1 MIHLK
6 REINKNIK
14 KLNRLKNDIE
24 KILLKLKNIKTNQF
38 IYENCQNNNFK
49 NYYFYYLNYIKEKT
63 EMKCDIN
70 IIDLIKRK
78 EDINSVFSEYNI
90 SKKAI
95 NTPIRI
101 LNIDQ
106 EGIKKIVIDKK
117 EIDYCKE
124 IIYY

>member
-49 NYYFYYLNYIKEKT
+49 NYYFFYLNYIKEKT

-101 LNIDQ
+101 LNIDK
-106 EGIKKIVIDKK
+106 EGIKKNSYRQKGN
-117 EIDYCKE
+117 
-124 IIYY
+124 